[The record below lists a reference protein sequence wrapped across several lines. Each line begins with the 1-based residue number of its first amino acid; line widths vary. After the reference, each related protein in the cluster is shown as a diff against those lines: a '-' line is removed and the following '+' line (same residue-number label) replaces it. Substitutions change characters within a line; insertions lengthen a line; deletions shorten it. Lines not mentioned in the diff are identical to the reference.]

1 VSVRL
6 TESAERD
13 IAHAFEWYE
22 REREDFGYRFMARVD
37 EAIESI
43 SENPKLYAPMIGEAR
58 RALVEQFPYAIWYR
72 IKGDELL
79 VIGCLHHK
87 RHPSLA
93 VTRTHKPEPT

>member
-22 REREDFGYRFMARVD
+22 REREDLGYRFMARVD

-72 IKGDELL
+72 RGMNYWSSGVCITSGILL
-79 VIGCLHHK
+79 SQSHAHIS
-87 RHPSLA
+87 RSQ
-93 VTRTHKPEPT
+93 RN